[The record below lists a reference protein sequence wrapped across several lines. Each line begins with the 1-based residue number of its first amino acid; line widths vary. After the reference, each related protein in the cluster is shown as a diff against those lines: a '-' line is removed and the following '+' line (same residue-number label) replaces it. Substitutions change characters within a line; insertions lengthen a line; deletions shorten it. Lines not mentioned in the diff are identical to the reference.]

1 MAAGLDDRGVDVSLM
16 QSPVS
21 SDVERYADTYTI
33 GPSAAV
39 SALPSQTQKVTPFPG
54 MAGGVK
60 EVRLLEALMWAM
72 GARRVLEI
80 GTFTGAPAVALA
92 EALPS
97 HGAGITID
105 ADETVASVARRQ
117 FDVSPHGTKIELHL
131 GDARRD
137 CENPRRP
144 VRSRAWRASW
154 PTTCRG
160 SGLPFNRSATDA
172 ETDRVRAFVEHCG
185 PTPNA
190 PRPSHRGS
198 RAPADLGAG
207 AVDS

>member
-1 MAAGLDDRGVDVSLM
+1 MTAGLDDRGVDVSLM
-16 QSPVS
+16 QSPIS
-21 SDVERYADTYTI
+21 SDVERYADTYTM

-60 EVRLLEALMWAM
+60 EVRLLEGLMWTM

-80 GTFTGAPAVALA
+80 GTFTGATAMAFA

-97 HGAGITID
+97 HRAGITID
-105 ADETVASVARRQ
+105 ADETVASVARRH
-117 FDVSPHGTKIELHL
+117 FAVSPHGTKIELHL

-144 VRSRAWRASW
+144 VRSRAWRD
-154 PTTCRG
+154 RG
-160 SGLPFNRSATDA
+160 RQHAVVRPAVQWVR
-172 ETDRVRAFVEHCG
+172 DRRRERRCARIRRARAIRPRTRHVRLTVG
-185 PTPNA
+185 P
-190 PRPSHRGS
+190 GS
-198 RAPADLGAG
+198 C
-207 AVDS
+207 

>member
-1 MAAGLDDRGVDVSLM
+1 MTAGLDDRGVDVSLM
-16 QSPVS
+16 QSPIS

-60 EVRLLEALMWAM
+60 EVRLLEGLMWTM

-80 GTFTGAPAVALA
+80 GTFTGATAMALA

-97 HGAGITID
+97 HGAGITIE
-105 ADETVASVARRQ
+105 ADETVASVARRH

-144 VRSRAWRASW
+144 VRSRAWRD
-154 PTTCRG
+154 RG
-160 SGLPFNRSATDA
+160 RQHAVVRPAVQWVR
-172 ETDRVRAFVEHCG
+172 DRRRDDGVRAFVEHCG

-190 PRPSHRGS
+190 PRPSHRGT